1 MSKLKILLT
10 FYPYGYAYGLGL
22 IHFLFSD
29 LYGFVLELII
39 IFSHGVT
46 HLFHSS
52 YDLIGTHL
60 PPFIIFQQVVLDTQ
74 LLIIKHIK
82 RIYNILIL
90 YLL

>member
-1 MSKLKILLT
+1 MNKIKIHLT
-10 FYPYGYAYGLGL
+10 FCPYGYAYGLGL
-22 IHFLFSD
+22 IHFLFSA

-52 YDLIGTHL
+52 YDFIGTHL
-60 PPFIIFQQVVLDTQ
+60 PSFIIFQQVVLDIQ
-74 LLIIKHIK
+74 LFINKQIK